1 MQSSCITK
9 AVTTAL
15 AEVLLVVSLT
25 AATTARP
32 PLPDPPPTIS
42 PEDRA
47 LLEDLERRSILY
59 FWNETDPSTGLVLDR
74 ASAEGGRAKGPSGD
88 IASLA
93 ATGFGLTAICI
104 GAEHGWIPRDKAQAR
119 VRSTLEFLASKATQE
134 HGWFFHWMD
143 VSTGERKW
151 DSEMSSV
158 DTAFLLAG
166 ALTAAEY
173 FSDDPAIPKL
183 ANQIYNRVD
192 FAWMLDGDS
201 LLLSHGWVR
210 GKGFLKY
217 KWEAYSELPL
227 LYLLA
232 IGSPTHPISPESW
245 YAWQRPVYS
254 YGPYHFISGG
264 PLFTHQYSQAWV
276 DFRNRRDRGFV
287 DFFQNSVTATR
298 ANGLYCLNLAKWFPL
313 SFGPDIWGITASDST
328 KGYKVYGEIKQ
339 FEEVDGTVAPCA
351 AGGSLMFTPDISIPA
366 LRAMRDHFEDRVYRK
381 YGFVDAFNPAQK
393 WFDSDVI
400 GIDVG
405 ITLLSAEN
413 LLTANVWR
421 WFMAN
426 QTVPHAMDL
435 VGFSE
440 PPSRAPVP
448 SKKTVRLRSQLG
460 SGRALPSRD
469 RKGVSALISLTP
481 FLQATSPS
489 PKPRHRRSHPAPPP
503 ARASVPA
510 KGTQSPA
517 PAGQGETAPASVP
530 RTAHYRSRATPSP
543 DDGT

>member
-1 MQSSCITK
+1 MLTSATNQALAAALFL
-9 AVTTAL
+9 AVTL
-15 AEVLLVVSLT
+15 S
-25 AATTARP
+25 AATPTRSP
-32 PLPDPPPTIS
+32 SPDPPRALS
-42 PEDRA
+42 QQDRT
-47 LLEDLERRSILY
+47 LLEDLERRSVLY
-59 FWNETDPSTGLVLDR
+59 FWDESDPSTGLVLDR
-74 ASAEGGRAKGPSGD
+74 ANAEGGRAKGPSGD

-104 GAEHGWIPRDKAQAR
+104 GAEHGWIPRDQAQTR
-119 VRSTLEFLASKATQE
+119 VRTTLEFLALKATQE

-158 DTAFLLAG
+158 DTSFLLAG
-166 ALTAAEY
+166 VLTAAQY
-173 FSDDPAIPKL
+173 FSNDPAISKL
-183 ANQIYNRVD
+183 ATEIYGRVD
-192 FAWMLDGDS
+192 FTWMLDGDS
-201 LLLSHGWVR
+201 LLLSHGWVH

-298 ANGLYCLNLAKWFPL
+298 ANGLYCLNLAKLFPL

-339 FEEVDGTVAPCA
+339 FEAVDGTIAPCA

-366 LRAMRDHFEDRVYRK
+366 LRAMRDHFEDHVYRK

-393 WFDSDVI
+393 WFDTDVI

-413 LLTANVWR
+413 LLSGNVWR

-426 QTVPHAMDL
+426 PAVPHAMDL

-440 PPSRAPVP
+440 PPTPSRAREGAGAGSKPQHPRSRRSPPPKPASAPVIGTLWPAPKDRHETVAASARPAARYP
-448 SKKTVRLRSQLG
+448 SP
-460 SGRALPSRD
+460 A
-469 RKGVSALISLTP
+469 
-481 FLQATSPS
+481 SPS
-489 PKPRHRRSHPAPPP
+489 PD
-503 ARASVPA
+503 
-510 KGTQSPA
+510 
-517 PAGQGETAPASVP
+517 GEP
-530 RTAHYRSRATPSP
+530 
-543 DDGT
+543 

>member
-1 MQSSCITK
+1 MPASVKNKVLSATL
-9 AVTTAL
+9 AASVLTVT
-15 AEVLLVVSLT
+15 LT
-25 AATTARP
+25 AATPTRLPAAEP
-32 PLPDPPPTIS
+32 PRTIS
-42 PEDRA
+42 PQDRA

-59 FWNETDPSTGLVLDR
+59 FWNESDPSTGLVLDR
-74 ASAEGGRAKGPSGD
+74 ASAQGGRAKGPSGNV
-88 IASLA
+88 ASLA

-104 GAEHGWIPRDKAQAR
+104 GAEHGWIPRDQAKTR
-119 VRSTLEFLASKATQE
+119 VRTTLEFLASKATQE

-158 DTAFLLAG
+158 DTSFLLAG
-166 ALTAAEY
+166 VLTAAQY
-173 FSDDPAIPKL
+173 FSNDPEIPKL
-183 ANQIYNRVD
+183 AKQIYDRVD
-192 FAWMLDGDS
+192 FAWMLNGDP

-217 KWEAYSELPL
+217 KWDAYSELPL

-232 IGSPTHPISPESW
+232 IGSSTHPISPDSW
-245 YAWQRPVYS
+245 YAWQRPLYS

-264 PLFTHQYSQAWV
+264 PLFTHQYSEAWV

-287 DFFQNSVTATR
+287 DFFQNSVNATR
-298 ANGLYCLNLAKWFPL
+298 ANDLYCLNLAHLFPL

-339 FEEVDGTVAPCA
+339 FEAVDGTVAPCA

-366 LRAMRDHFEDRVYRK
+366 LRAMRDHFEDHVYRK

-393 WFDSDVI
+393 WFDTDVI

-421 WFMAN
+421 WFMTNPA
-426 QTVPHAMDL
+426 VPHAMDL

-440 PPSRAPVP
+440 PPSAKV
-448 SKKTVRLRSQLG
+448 
-460 SGRALPSRD
+460 
-469 RKGVSALISLTP
+469 VSSTK
-481 FLQATSPS
+481 Q
-489 PKPRHRRSHPAPPP
+489 RHRRSHPAPPP
-503 ARASVPA
+503 ARASAPA
-510 KGTQSPA
+510 TGTLSPA
-517 PAGQGETAPASVP
+517 PAGQHGTGPASAH
-530 RTAHYRSRATPSP
+530 RAAHYQSRATPSP
-543 DDGT
+543 DGGP